1 MYGYRDIA
9 ISIDIDRIIDKDI
22 DREIQR
28 KRCIDIQKQIEKQQR
43 KKVIEIKRDGYK
55 DIDTQR
61 IDIVSRYIGMYIQKY
76 AYYSVSTASSMR
88 KE

>member
-1 MYGYRDIA
+1 MDGYGDIA

-28 KRCIDIQKQIEKQQR
+28 K
-43 KKVIEIKRDGYK
+43 KVIEIKRDGYK
-55 DIDTQR
+55 YIDTQR
-61 IDIVSRYIGMYIQKY
+61 IDIVSRYIGIQKY
-76 AYYSVSTASSMR
+76 AYCSAYTMSNMR